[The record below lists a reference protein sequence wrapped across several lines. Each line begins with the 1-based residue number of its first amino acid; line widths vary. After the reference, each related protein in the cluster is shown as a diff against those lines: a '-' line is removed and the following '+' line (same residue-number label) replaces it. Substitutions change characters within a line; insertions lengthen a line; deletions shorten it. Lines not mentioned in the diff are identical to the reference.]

1 MVKERGLPCKK
12 GRRRKQKER
21 KRNRERRK
29 ELLDFRCSQE
39 NRIRRRLLGQQNQ
52 IGRVDNWGGIRGR
65 LGKKNH
71 TPFFPTFSTFLHSH
85 SLFYKNNIT
94 LHMCVYIYIYIS
106 LPSQSYIHNI
116 KIAYMFHNIT
126 ISKLHALKVN

>member
-85 SLFYKNNIT
+85 SNFPTKIISCIHTKTFLLFFAYMYTYIYIHT
-94 LHMCVYIYIYIS
+94 YIYIYI
-106 LPSQSYIHNI
+106 YILTSI
-116 KIAYMFHNIT
+116 KLYP
-126 ISKLHALKVN
+126 

>member
-1 MVKERGLPCKK
+1 MVRERGLPCKK

-85 SLFYKNNIT
+85 SNFPTKIISCIHTKTFLLFFAFT
-94 LHMCVYIYIYIS
+94 LNTFLQKQYHFAYMYIYIS
-106 LPSQSYIHNI
+106 LP
-116 KIAYMFHNIT
+116 
-126 ISKLHALKVN
+126 L